1 MPRLFVAGEAIAFGT
16 VDERHAIRHLL
27 DRPRI
32 AQVAHH
38 RQVRLVGTRLAGTI
52 HLRNRQHRT
61 IAVQRQLLQRPY
73 IPSHHLFLCL
83 PLPAVATQKVQV
95 VHDHQVAFP
104 QAALQ
109 QHFRPYLLDGSPYRI
124 VEIERQVLQPEGSLF
139 QLSQLA
145 SGRLV
150 DAQVIRVHVRHPCQH
165 TVQHLQARHLQAEE
179 ADRFPGTRR
188 VQGHL

>member
-1 MPRLFVAGEAIAFGT
+1 MRTGLYIVRDTGERRVVPETGDPRRTVTVLRDIDLADPHQAMPRLFVAGEAIAFGT

-109 QHFRPYLLDGSPYRI
+109 QHF
-124 VEIERQVLQPEGSLF
+124 
-139 QLSQLA
+139 
-145 SGRLV
+145 
-150 DAQVIRVHVRHPCQH
+150 
-165 TVQHLQARHLQAEE
+165 
-179 ADRFPGTRR
+179 
-188 VQGHL
+188 